1 MRKRFV
7 ILILLFSFIGCEN
20 NNSSITV
27 QNDQNTSRTQEP
39 AGNHTVMSKEAVIE
53 HIYQTITP
61 GRSSR
66 GTNMNEPDY
75 WIDKHSGL
83 RFAPPTD
90 MSVMDRERRRNG
102 LIVMFAN
109 GAGYTIG
116 ILDATVAYP
125 GIMWSDINQKLSEM
139 KDCGDGFY
147 EKIVAGTRTK
157 PPIVQLLRCIGH
169 GERIYLIQAY
179 VPQKAY
185 RKVVQEFKASM
196 KSLSFDE

>member
-66 GTNMNEPDY
+66 GTNMNEPDD

-83 RFAPPTD
+83 RFTPPAD
-90 MSVMDRERRRNG
+90 MSVMNRERRRNG
-102 LIVMFAN
+102 LIVIFAN
-109 GAGYTIG
+109 GAGHTIG

-125 GIMWSDINQKLSEM
+125 GITWSDINQKLSEM

-147 EKIVAGTRTK
+147 EKIVAGTTTK
-157 PPIVQLLRCIGH
+157 SPTVQLLRCIGN

-185 RKVVQEFKASM
+185 RKVIQEFKASM

>member
-7 ILILLFSFIGCEN
+7 ALILLSSFIGCEN
-20 NNSSITV
+20 NNSSITIQKE
-27 QNDQNTSRTQEP
+27 QNKSRTQEP
-39 AGNHTVMSKEAVIE
+39 AGYHTAMDKEAVIE
-53 HIYQTITP
+53 HVYQTLTP

-66 GTNMNEPDY
+66 GTIMNEPDY
-75 WIDKHSGL
+75 WIDKHLGL
-83 RFAPPTD
+83 RFAPPAG
-90 MSVMDRERRRNG
+90 MSVMNRERRRNG

-109 GAGYTIG
+109 GSGHIIG
-116 ILDATVAYP
+116 ILDATAAYP
-125 GIMWSDINQKLSEM
+125 GITWSDINHKLSEM

-147 EKIVAGTRTK
+147 EKLIAGTTTK
-157 PPIVQLLRCIGH
+157 SPMVQLLRCIGN
-169 GERIYLIQAY
+169 GDRIYLIQAY